1 MLRARIVGTATA
13 TIKHHSFQSW
23 RLLVAQPLNSGGGRD
38 GHPLVV
44 LDRLGADVGCDVM
57 ITSDGASVR
66 EMVGTNQT
74 PARWAVIGIL
84 DR

>member
-1 MLRARIVGTATA
+1 MLRARIVGTVTS
-13 TIKHHSFQSW
+13 TVKHPSFTGW
-23 RLLVAQPLNSGGGRD
+23 RLLVAQPLNRDGRRD

-44 LDRLGADVGCDVM
+44 LDRLGADVGSDVM

-66 EMVGTNQT
+66 EMVGTNNT

-84 DR
+84 DQ

>member
-1 MLRARIVGTATA
+1 MLRARIVGAATA
-13 TIKHHSFQSW
+13 TIKHRSFTGW
-23 RLLVAQPLNSGGGRD
+23 RLLIAQPLDHSGGRD

-44 LDRLGADVGCDVM
+44 LDRLGADVGCEVM

-66 EMVGTNQT
+66 EMVGTDQT

>member
-1 MLRARIVGTATA
+1 MLVARIIGNTTSTV
-13 TIKHHSFQSW
+13 KHPTLAGW
-23 RLLVAQPLNSGGGRD
+23 RLLVAQPTTADGRD
-38 GHPLVV
+38 DGDPIVV
-44 LDRLGADVGCDVM
+44 LDNLGCGRGDLAM

-66 EMVGTNQT
+66 AMVGSKQC